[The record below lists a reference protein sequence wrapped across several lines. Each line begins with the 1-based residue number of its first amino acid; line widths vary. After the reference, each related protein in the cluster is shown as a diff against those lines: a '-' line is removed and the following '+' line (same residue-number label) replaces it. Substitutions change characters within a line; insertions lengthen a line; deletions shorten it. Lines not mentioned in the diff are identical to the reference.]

1 MTAGLLQDPGAL
13 LARVPVA
20 GLALIVVTIGAGLS
34 IVRGLAGA
42 RRELTRLIPMML
54 MLVAGT
60 AAVWARGHGALT
72 ALNAQLGVL
81 AVLSALL
88 ALHFVLEHR
97 DGRKSAA
104 DRTDPEASL
113 SDAWSTLRPPW
124 RACVLVA
131 LLVAGALLGWR
142 LARFAS
148 STLVWESPVTEGFGG
163 SFYAD
168 VSPARYALRNLVWNE
183 GLVSN
188 GQDSL
193 LYGAPTYT
201 LMRWAG
207 FSTLSLRIFAT
218 LAALLFVAAMWEFTR
233 RHFGPAVG
241 AVAALVTALN
251 TYVVFYGKYGTSLAA
266 TLLLCV
272 AATLAVGALVR
283 AEAPPWWIGPV
294 TGLVLFLATLHYS
307 PGRLVVV
314 VLLLSLVPP
323 ALVASRYRLW
333 RALAAFA
340 GLGVV
345 IAGVVVAQCT
355 LGGQRL
361 FLHARGEQL
370 FTMLQQPD
378 YVRDYLT
385 RDVPAFNVAKAW
397 AVAIG
402 LVPDAPNAAQRNSDR
417 QLRLDQISTADRFEV
432 AFKVLAVTLPQLDRF
447 LSPFELIESSEQ
459 RIFDDPPPIKPY
471 FAPFAAFTLLG
482 VALSI
487 RRFWEWKHAVLLAW
501 FAITVVPA
509 LLTTRLDAHRIV
521 LSVVPLIAW
530 TALGVVETG
539 RAMGRL
545 GVSERSRTAL
555 GWTLAAL
562 LLIGTGSV
570 VLRQEVD
577 KGEQRSVLAAAGR
590 VPGPVVVGALIDH
603 RQRAWIELGLLERTR
618 RGRAAEGRMLDAGL
632 REDLAH
638 PEESWPSDLLDRV
651 QSVCVHAS
659 LILAPDEVYRTAV
672 DRLRSR
678 GLQARALREGDLS
691 MWLIPRQVIGEPAAI
706 TSVPTLR

>member
-1 MTAGLLQDPGAL
+1 VSAAVLGEPAVL
-13 LARVPVA
+13 LARVPVVD
-20 GLALIVVTIGAGLS
+20 LVLLVVVIGAGLS
-34 IVRGLAGA
+34 FARGLTAF
-42 RRELTRLIPMML
+42 RRELIQLTPML
-54 MLVAGT
+54 FAVTAGT
-60 AAVWARGHGALT
+60 AAVWARKHGGLT
-72 ALNAQLGVL
+72 TLTAQLGVL
-81 AVLSALL
+81 AVVFTLM
-88 ALHFVLEHR
+88 ALHFALERRRGIGPAAEGHAA
-97 DGRKSAA
+97 GRL
-104 DRTDPEASL
+104 P
-113 SDAWSTLRPPW
+113 LRSPW
-124 RACVLVA
+124 RAC
-131 LLVAGALLGWR
+131 LLGALLLTGALLTWR
-142 LARFAS
+142 LPTFAS
-148 STLVWESPVTEGFGG
+148 STLVWESPVTEGFGQ
-163 SFYAD
+163 SFYAE
-168 VSPARYALRNLVWNE
+168 VGPARYALRNLVWNE

-201 LMRWAG
+201 LMRWVG
-207 FSTLSLRIFAT
+207 FSPFSLRAFAT
-218 LAALLFVAAMWEFTR
+218 LAAMLLVVVLWMFVH

-241 AVAALVTALN
+241 AVAALVAALN

-307 PGRLVVV
+307 AGRLVVV

-323 ALVASRYRLW
+323 ALVVFRHRLW

-355 LGGQRL
+355 LGGQRF

-378 YVRDYLT
+378 YIRDYLT

-397 AVAIG
+397 AVGIG
-402 LVPDAPNAAQRNSDR
+402 LVPDAPNAAQRNPDR
-417 QLRLDQISTADRFEV
+417 QLRLEQVSTVDRFEV

-501 FAITVVPA
+501 FAITVVPV

-577 KGEQRSVLAAAGR
+577 HGEQRRVLAAAQR

-618 RGRAAEGRMLDAGL
+618 RDRTVEGHMLDAGL

-638 PEESWPSDLLDRV
+638 PEESWPTDLLDRV